1 MRNLAAMSDLV
12 SEITHELMF
21 FRRIIMLKCVDVY
34 E

>member
-1 MRNLAAMSDLV
+1 MRNLAVMSDLI

-21 FRRIIMLKCVDVY
+21 LKRIIMFKCVDVY